1 MRIIE
6 ALGND
11 QYERSL
17 AKIIN
22 YTNRPMYL
30 NVCYNNKRLHLA
42 QSGLLC
48 LCFMCAIANFVV
60 NKII

>member
-22 YTNRPMYL
+22 YTNMYL

-48 LCFMCAIANFVV
+48 LCFMRAIANFVV